1 LYIFPIEIYTNMSK
15 RILVLVEDFIFSCLY
30 NANVHLIEID
40 LLRRGNRPFNHPRLP
55 DVPYLITLTR
65 AGSGV
70 IDLWPVTLQDTLP
83 TIPVPL
89 REGDLDAVLELQA
102 VLNAIYDEAGYDL
115 SIDYTQPPPPPVLS
129 DADIEW
135 MYKRLGKSSL

>member
-1 LYIFPIEIYTNMSK
+1 
-15 RILVLVEDFIFSCLY
+15 
-30 NANVHLIEID
+30 
-40 LLRRGNRPFNHPRLP
+40 
-55 DVPYLITLTR
+55 
-65 AGSGV
+65 
-70 IDLWPVTLQDTLP
+70 VTLQDTLP

-89 REGDLDAVLELQA
+89 REGDPDAVLELQA

-115 SIDYTQPPPPPVLS
+115 SIDYTQPPPPPALS